1 MSYICFITT
10 TNNNMNIKDITNK
23 GKSIEIDLGDIQDE
37 MLHQEVSDIW
47 LSSMQYI
54 DKQIL
59 LGLGVPLTI
68 LLDDRINISGTTY
81 TLSDIQDI
89 LETDKK

>member
-1 MSYICFITT
+1 
-10 TNNNMNIKDITNK
+10 MNIKDITNK

-37 MLHQEVSDIW
+37 VLYQEVSDIW

-89 LETDKK
+89 LETDNDNRDTNNGKENKE

>member
-1 MSYICFITT
+1 
-10 TNNNMNIKDITNK
+10 MNIKDITNK